1 MLASEDCATASH
13 NDCSVCPVRACM
25 VRRASSTLASALL
38 GIMDPPVAV
47 MPRANPLFVAGEWSD
62 AIYTVRGGCLK
73 TFTVDASGSEH
84 IRGFHLPGDWIGL
97 DTLTAPRFGA
107 SATAIVPS
115 QVCVTPLAKL
125 RQLMAREP
133 ELGGLLADYA
143 SRELALALSQL
154 GDYSA
159 EQRIAAFLLRMRE
172 RLSAWDGTLLLPMTR
187 RDIGNSMRMAMETVS
202 RTLKGFER
210 NGWLRC
216 EDRCIRL
223 LSTRPLFELA
233 AAVGVEKRLAE
244 PQLAQG
250 CR

>member
-1 MLASEDCATASH
+1 MQTDDDVVTEFR
-13 NDCSVCPVRACM
+13 NDCSVCPVRACL

-38 GIMDPPVAV
+38 GIMEPPVAV
-47 MPRANPLFVAGEWSD
+47 MPRSNPLFSAGEWSD

-73 TFTVDASGSEH
+73 TYTVDASGCEH

-97 DTLTAPRFGA
+97 DTLTAPRFGS
-107 SATAIVPS
+107 SAAAIVPS
-115 QVCVTPLAKL
+115 QVCVTPLPRL
-125 RQLMAREP
+125 RQLMQREP
-133 ELGGLLADYA
+133 ELGGLLADHA

-233 AAVGVEKRLAE
+233 APVGVERRLAE
-244 PQLAQG
+244 PAPVRD